1 MKQNYFMKK
10 LGFTALI
17 LWLFIQAAFA
27 QTPPSDLSGA
37 DLRVW
42 LKANYYDGKHTTLG
56 YTNARIKMYNYIDNQ
71 NNTITCVY
79 SGYEKSWTYGGTGSN
94 PDPINCEHTVPQSFF
109 NEAEPMK
116 SDIHHL
122 FPTYSNWN
130 STRSN
135 YPFAEIDDNATT
147 KWMYLT
153 TSTTSIPSSNIDL
166 YSEYASSTFEPRED
180 HKGDVARAIFY
191 FYTMYPTQAGAIS
204 AVADINELYDWHL
217 ADPVSQKEIDRNLA
231 IETYQGDKNPYI
243 SIPSLVAKAWGF
255 SGTEPTVPATPSLAL
270 TAASTSLNLSW
281 TNVADESGYR
291 IYRSVNGGSY
301 ALLNSP
307 GANVTSYSDGNV
319 STGSS
324 YTYYVLAYNAQG
336 NSPNSNTVTGQ
347 LSTTGGS
354 DYAADLILSEYVEG
368 SSNNKALEL
377 ANFTGSAVSLSNYS
391 IFKQTNG
398 AGSWA
403 SELVLS
409 GTLNHGDVYVIVN
422 ASAGST
428 LLAKADLTTT
438 SQALTFNGNDPVALF
453 KNGQLIDVIGTFNS
467 TAVFATDKTLVR
479 NASVTAPNTS
489 YVASEWTDTGLDNF
503 TNLGSHTMD
512 LVGEPVADTQAPSA
526 PGSLTASSVT
536 QTTVN
541 LIWNAS
547 TDNVG
552 VTAYI
557 VYQGTTALGTTTGT
571 SDEITG
577 LTAGTSYS
585 FTVKAQDAAGN
596 LSAASNTVN
605 ITTQSALDTQAPTAP
620 ASLVASN
627 LTSTSVMLG
636 WNAST
641 DNVGVTGY
649 QVFRNG
655 TQIQTTT
662 STSLTVSGLSAATS
676 YAFTVKATDAAGNV
690 SGASNTVNVT
700 TPTESVVYCA
710 SKGSNATYEWIA
722 GVKLGTFT
730 KTSGGAGYTDFT
742 TTQINLTSG
751 QSYALTLTPGFSGS
765 TYQEYWKIWIDYN
778 KDGVFDTDE
787 LAFDAGALS
796 SSAVSG
802 NLTLPIS
809 ASGTTRMRVSMKY
822 NGAQTACETF
832 SYGEVEDYTV
842 VISQGVADTQAP
854 TAPSQLLASNT
865 TTTGTILAWNAS
877 TDNVGVA
884 GYYVYKNGVQ
894 IQQTSG
900 TNLTVSGLSAGTS
913 YSFTVK
919 AFDAAGNVSASSN
932 TASVTTLPQSISY
945 CASKGSNS
953 SYEWID
959 LVQLGN
965 MTNATGNNGGYADFT
980 SKIATI
986 AYGSNT
992 IYYSAGF
999 SSSSYVEYWH
1009 VWIDYNHDGIFGDT
1023 ERVAYGSSS
1032 SSATL
1037 SSTFTVPTSA
1047 LSGPTRMRVTMKYN
1061 GAGTACETFSYGEV
1075 EDYTVNI
1082 VDQASILVMAVNTE
1096 SVQEETAYDVEV
1108 FPNPASS
1115 FLKVKF
1121 SSERTVDFTI
1131 TDITGR
1137 TVFADNLFTDMQ
1149 TIDLSRFENGVY
1161 LLTLNM
1167 EGKMVTTR
1175 FIKQ

>member
-1 MKQNYFMKK
+1 MEQNYFMKK

-37 DLRVW
+37 NLRAW
-42 LKANYYDGKHTTLG
+42 LKVNYYDGKHTTLG

-116 SDIHHL
+116 SDLHHL

-135 YPFAEIDDNATT
+135 YPFAEIDDNLTA

-153 TSTTSIPSSNIDL
+153 TSLTSIPGSNIDL
-166 YSEYASSTFEPRED
+166 YSEYYNSTFEPRED

-204 AVADINELYDWHL
+204 AVANINELYDWHL

-231 IETYQGDKNPYI
+231 IESHQGDKNPYI
-243 SIPSLVAKAWGF
+243 VMPSLVAKAWGF
-255 SGTEPTVPATPSLAL
+255 SGTEPTVPATPTLAL
-270 TAASTSLNLSW
+270 STASTSLNISW
-281 TNVADESGYR
+281 TDVADESGYR

-307 GANVTSYSDGNV
+307 AANVASYSDGNV
-319 STGSS
+319 NIGSS
-324 YTYYVLAYNAQG
+324 YSYYILAYNAQG
-336 NSPNSNTVTGQ
+336 NSPNSNIVSGQ
-347 LSTTGGS
+347 LSSGGGS
-354 DYAADLILSEYVEG
+354 EFAADLIFSEYVEG
-368 SSNNKALEL
+368 SSNNKALEI
-377 ANFTGSAVSLSNYS
+377 ANFTGTAVSLSNYS
-391 IFKQTNG
+391 IFKQANG

-403 SELVLS
+403 SELALS
-409 GTLNHGDVYVIVN
+409 GTLNHGDAYVIVY

-489 YVASEWTDTGLDNF
+489 YVVSEWTDTGLDNF
-503 TNLGSHTMD
+503 SNLGMHTMD
-512 LVGEPVADTQAPSA
+512 LDGGSVA
-526 PGSLTASSVT
+526 
-536 QTTVN
+536 
-541 LIWNAS
+541 
-547 TDNVG
+547 
-552 VTAYI
+552 
-557 VYQGTTALGTTTGT
+557 
-571 SDEITG
+571 
-577 LTAGTSYS
+577 
-585 FTVKAQDAAGN
+585 
-596 LSAASNTVN
+596 
-605 ITTQSALDTQAPTAP
+605 DTQAPTAP

-627 LTSTSVMLG
+627 VTSTSVTLS

-649 QVFRNG
+649 QVFSNG
-655 TQIQTTT
+655 TLIQTLT
-662 STSLTVSGLSAATS
+662 STSLTVSGLTAATS
-676 YAFTVKATDAAGNV
+676 YTFTVKATDAAGNV
-690 SGASNTVNVT
+690 SGASNTVNIT
-700 TPTESVVYCA
+700 TPAEAVVYCA

-722 GVKLGTFT
+722 GVTVGAFT

-742 TTQINLTSG
+742 SNHINLTSG

-778 KDGVFDTDE
+778 QNGVFDTDE
-787 LAFDAGALS
+787 LAFDAGSLS

-802 NLTLPIS
+802 NLSLPIS
-809 ASGTTRMRVSMKY
+809 AIGTTRMRVSMKY

-842 VISQGVADTQAP
+842 VIGQGVADTQAP
-854 TAPSQLLASNT
+854 TAPGQLLASNT
-865 TTTGTILAWNAS
+865 TTTGTTLAWNAS

-884 GYYVYKNGVQ
+884 GYYVYKNGLQ

-900 TNLTVSGLSAGTS
+900 TNFTVSGLTAGTT

-919 AFDAAGNVSASSN
+919 AFDAAGNLSASSN
-932 TASVTTLPQSISY
+932 TATVTTLQQSISY

-965 MTNATGNNGGYADFT
+965 MTNTTGNNGGYADFT
-980 SKIATI
+980 NKIATI
-986 AYGSNT
+986 AFGSNT

-1009 VWIDYNHDGIFGDT
+1009 VWIDYNHDGIFADT

-1032 SSATL
+1032 SAATL
-1037 SSTFTVPTSA
+1037 SSNFTVPTTA
-1047 LSGPTRMRVTMKYN
+1047 LTGPTRMRVTMKYN

-1082 VDQASILVMAVNTE
+1082 VDQASALVMAVNTE
-1096 SVQEETAYDVEV
+1096 SVQKETTYDVEV
-1108 FPNPASS
+1108 FPNPASTY
-1115 FLKVKF
+1115 LKVKF
-1121 SSERTVDFTI
+1121 SSERNVDFTI

-1137 TVFADNLFTDMQ
+1137 SIFADNLFTDKQ

-1167 EGKMVTTR
+1167 EGKIVTTR